1 MSKQGNNELVKER
14 DVFFQKILE
23 QPMDDVVGL
32 LERIANLETFGCF
45 TIKCEDGIWYVGL
58 GPVEDIDD
66 MSTGATLKQAARVEI
81 EELRQWRGAWH
92 RSLQR
97 TQQADAMDNLS

>member
-1 MSKQGNNELVKER
+1 MSKKGNSELVKER

-45 TIKCEDGIWYVGL
+45 TCLLYTSPSPRD
-58 GPVEDIDD
+58 
-66 MSTGATLKQAARVEI
+66 
-81 EELRQWRGAWH
+81 RG
-92 RSLQR
+92 
-97 TQQADAMDNLS
+97 